1 MNVSLS
7 FFKAVSLAWL
17 FGGAAILTTGISI
30 AVADQSH
37 EQVKVELSK
46 KAQIKIEAAIQTA
59 SKEVPGT
66 IIKAELEKEHGPLM
80 WEFEIVTENSEI
92 KEVHV
97 DGESG
102 KILALH
108 SEKDAVE
115 ASDKSIHAGA
125 GAPADKPAAD
135 SAEVNKSDEKPS
147 AEKN

>member
-1 MNVSLS
+1 MNSSPS

-17 FGGAAILTTGISI
+17 FVGALIVTTGFSL
-30 AVADQSH
+30 AVAEQSH

-46 KAQIKIEAAIQTA
+46 KAQIKIEEGIQVA

-80 WEFEIVTENSEI
+80 WEFEIVTENGEI

-108 SEKDAVE
+108 PDKDTKK
-115 ASDKSIHAGA
+115 ASDNSIHAGA
-125 GAPADKPAAD
+125 ADKAEKKATA
-135 SAEVNKSDEKPS
+135 SATVKESDEKPS
-147 AEKN
+147 AENN

>member
-1 MNVSLS
+1 MNSSPS
-7 FFKAVSLAWL
+7 FFKAVSFAWL
-17 FGGAAILTTGISI
+17 FVGALIVTTGISL
-30 AVADQSH
+30 AVGEQSH

-46 KAQIKIEAAIQTA
+46 KAQIKIEAAIQAA

-80 WEFEIVTENSEI
+80 WEFEIVTEKGEI

-108 SEKDAVE
+108 ADNDAQK
-115 ASDKSIHAGA
+115 ASDNSIHAGA
-125 GAPADKPAAD
+125 ADKAD
-135 SAEVNKSDEKPS
+135 KKATESAKVKGSDENPA

>member
-1 MNVSLS
+1 MNISSS
-7 FFKAVSLAWL
+7 FFKAVSLSWL
-17 FGGAAILTTGISI
+17 FVGAFVVTMGLSM

-46 KAQIKIEAAIQTA
+46 KAQIKIEEGIQVV

-80 WEFEIVTENSEI
+80 WEFEIVTEAGEV

-108 SEKDAVE
+108 TDGAAEK
-115 ASDKSIHAGA
+115 ASDSSIHAGA
-125 GAPADKPAAD
+125 ADKKAEA
-135 SAEVNKSDEKPS
+135 SAKMKESEEKPS